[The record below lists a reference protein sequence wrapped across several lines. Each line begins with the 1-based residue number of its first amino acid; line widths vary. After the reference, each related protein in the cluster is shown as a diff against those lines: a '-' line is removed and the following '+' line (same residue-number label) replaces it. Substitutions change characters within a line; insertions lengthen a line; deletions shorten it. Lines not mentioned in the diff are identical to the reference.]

1 VQDLRS
7 YLSQLRAAR
16 ELRRF
21 AGPVSARHEA
31 AAETA
36 RLEGSEAALFE
47 RVRGSRLRLVSNL
60 VGTRARFALAIG
72 SGGGSIHRR
81 VFAASRAA
89 RAPRASARAPPFAKN
104 SARSLSALP
113 VVRHFAKEPGPFITA
128 STVHAKNPETGEQ
141 NMSFHRI
148 MPFSARRASIRM
160 VEGRH
165 LDRCFADARGH
176 GEDLRVAVTVGV
188 HPAVLIAGA
197 YQAGWGT
204 AELKMAN
211 ALMRGG
217 LELSRLEGSGLEVPS
232 HAEVVIEGRILQDV
246 TREEWMV
253 EMLRTY
259 DHKRRQPVLEVDRIW
274 HRDSAIFHDIL
285 SGYGEHRLLMGM
297 PAESKVDGRLRAAFP
312 SAVRAVSLTGGGCNW
327 LHAAVAIRRSRSTS
341 VKRVIDEAFAAHR
354 SLKQVTVVDD
364 DIDVNSAESVEY
376 AMATR
381 FQADRDLRVVRNV
394 RGSSLD
400 PSSDQARL
408 RTAKLGIDA
417 TRPPSKRPE
426 GFEIAKIPGLG

>member
-1 VQDLRS
+1 MADLRS
-7 YLSQLRAAR
+7 YLAELRAAR
-16 ELRRF
+16 ALQRF
-21 AGPVSARHEA
+21 RGPVSARHEI

-36 RLEGSEAALFE
+36 RLEGSSAALFE
-47 RVRGSRLRLVSNL
+47 DVRGSRIRLVSNL
-60 VGTRARFALAIG
+60 VGTRARFAMAIG
-72 SGGGSIHRR
+72 AKEAAIHRR
-81 VFAASRAA
+81 IFAASRAA
-89 RAPRASARAPPFAKN
+89 RTPAVSSRTPPFERN
-104 SARSLSALP
+104 SARTLSALP
-113 VVRHFAKEPGPFITA
+113 IVRHFAKEPGPFITA

-148 MPFSARRASIRM
+148 MPISARRATIRM

-165 LDRCFADARGH
+165 LDRCFAEARER

-197 YQAGWGT
+197 YQAEWGK
-204 AELKMAN
+204 AELTMAN
-211 ALMRGG
+211 ALLRGG
-217 LELSRLEGSGLEVPS
+217 LELSRRDYSGLLVPS
-232 HAEVVIEGRILQDV
+232 HAEVVIDGRILRDV
-246 TREEWMV
+246 THEEWMV

-274 HRDSAIFHDIL
+274 HRDSAIYHDIL

-327 LHAAVAIRRSRSTS
+327 LHAAVAI
-341 VKRVIDEAFAAHR
+341 KRTRATRVERIIDETFAAHR
-354 SLKQVTVVDD
+354 SLKQVTIVDD
-364 DIDVNSAESVEY
+364 DIDVNSAESIEY

-426 GFEIAKIPGLG
+426 GFEIARIPGLG

>member
-1 VQDLRS
+1 MQDLRS
-7 YLSQLRAAR
+7 YVAA
-16 ELRRF
+16 LRRARDLERL
-21 AGPVSARHEA
+21 AGPSSTRHEI

-36 RLEGSEAALFE
+36 RLEGSRAALFE
-47 RVRGSRLRLVSNL
+47 RVRGSRMRVVSNL
-60 VGTRARFALAIG
+60 LGTRARFALAIG
-72 SGGGSIHRR
+72 SAEGAIHRR
-81 VFAASRAA
+81 IFAATRAA
-89 RAPRASARAPPFAKN
+89 KMPAVSRRAPPFGRN

-128 STVHAKNPETGEQ
+128 STVHAKNPETGRQ

-148 MPFSARRASIRM
+148 MPFSARRATIRM

-165 LDRCFADARGH
+165 LDRCFADARDH
-176 GEDLRVAVTVGV
+176 GEDLRVAITVGV
-188 HPAVLIAGA
+188 HPAVLVAGA
-197 YQAGWGT
+197 YQAEWGR
-204 AELKMAN
+204 AELAMAN
-211 ALMRGG
+211 SLMRGG
-217 LELSRLEGSGLEVPS
+217 LELSRRDYSGLLVPS
-232 HAEVVIEGRILQDV
+232 HAEIVIDARILQDA

-259 DHKRRQPVLEVDRIW
+259 DHRRRQPVLEVDRIW

-327 LHAAVAIRRSRSTS
+327 LHAAVA
-341 VKRVIDEAFAAHR
+341 VKKTRATRVGRIIDEAFAAHR

-364 DIDVNSAESVEY
+364 DIDVNSAESIEY

-381 FQADRDLRVVRNV
+381 FQADKDLRVIRNV

-417 TRPPSKRPE
+417 TRPLSKRPE
-426 GFEIAKIPGLG
+426 GFEVAKIPGHG

>member
-1 VQDLRS
+1 MADLRS
-7 YLSQLRAAR
+7 YMSQLRASR
-16 ELRRF
+16 GLRRF
-21 AGPVSARHEA
+21 AGPVSARHEV

-36 RLEGSEAALFE
+36 RLEGSRAALFE

-72 SGGGSIHRR
+72 SPEASIHRR
-81 VFAASRAA
+81 IFAASRAA
-89 RAPRASARAPPFAKN
+89 RAPAPSRRDPPFLKN
-104 SARSLSALP
+104 SARTLSALP

-165 LDRCFADARGH
+165 LDRCFADARAH

-197 YQAGWGT
+197 YQAEWGV

-217 LELSRLEGSGLEVPS
+217 LELSRLGGSGLVVPS
-232 HAEVVIEGRILQDV
+232 HAEIVIEGRILQDV

-274 HRDSAIFHDIL
+274 HRDSAIYHDIL

-327 LHAAVAIRRSRSTS
+327 LHAAVAIRRTRATS

-364 DIDVNSAESVEY
+364 DIDVNSAESIEY

-381 FQADRDLRVVRNV
+381 FQADRDMRVIRNV

-426 GFEIAKIPGLG
+426 GFEIARIPGHC